1 MINEDYVSFDT
12 AKLLKKKGFDWCE
25 SPFYSEQD
33 RDEWRQ
39 NNSYTIP
46 NMEYNP
52 DYPFDS
58 EVLTMVAP
66 HVSIQM
72 AMKWFEEV
80 HNILLI
86 TDYDYECT
94 DKSWCYKI
102 YQLEEGGKP
111 KRVPIE
117 GVRYDSF
124 GEPHVEVVAYRNYE
138 RSFADYATKKEAC
151 DAAIKYCLENLIKN
165 EDEEEESDVP
175 VPKTV
180 DEAISTLEKI
190 LSDEDRE
197 YLLKN
202 GAISMHDSLG
212 RWIRNEWGLWTGSEL
227 KDEMMNMNKGLNHPD
242 DMSNY
247 IIEEFIKY
255 WNNKT

>member
-1 MINEDYVSFDT
+1 MINEDYVSFET
-12 AKLLKKKGFDWCE
+12 AKLLKEKGFRCD
-25 SPFYSEQD
+25 
-33 RDEWRQ
+33 
-39 NNSYTIP
+39 TIHHYYDKDGDMLFSAW
-46 NMEYNP
+46 NVDADKNE
-52 DYPFDS
+52 FG
-58 EVLTMVAP
+58 AP
-66 HVSIQM
+66 TLQM

-86 TDYDYECT
+86 LDYDYECT

-102 YQLEEGGKP
+102 YQLEKDGKP
-111 KRVPIE
+111 KRVPVE

-124 GEPHVEVVAYRNYE
+124 GEPHVEVVAYRDYE

-151 DAAIKYCLENLIKN
+151 EAAIKYCLENLIKN
-165 EDEEEESDVP
+165 EDEEEESDIP

-180 DEAISTLEKI
+180 NEAISTLEKI
-190 LSDEDRE
+190 LSDDDRE

-227 KDEMMNMNKGLNHPD
+227 KDELINMNKGLNHPD

-255 WNNKT
+255 WNNKL